1 MREGREEG
9 LVGAKD
15 RNRDWER
22 RTGKNK
28 KEGQEKGVERE
39 GKVIKQNNRKGI
51 REKKGNMD

>member
-9 LVGAKD
+9 LVVAKF

-28 KEGQEKGVERE
+28 KEGQEKGAN
-39 GKVIKQNNRKGI
+39 GN
-51 REKKGNMD
+51 EK